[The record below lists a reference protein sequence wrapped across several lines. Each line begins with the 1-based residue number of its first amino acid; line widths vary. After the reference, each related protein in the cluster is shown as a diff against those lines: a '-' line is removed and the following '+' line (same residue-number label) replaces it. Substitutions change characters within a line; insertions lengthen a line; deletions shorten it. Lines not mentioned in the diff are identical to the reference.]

1 MPEEVKLT
9 EQEKETLLGRLK
21 ETIDYL
27 NGYDFLM
34 IYQILI
40 DACQREKAAMAE
52 SIMLNAVSGEPEPPK
67 DDTVGD
73 RGDRN

>member
-1 MPEEVKLT
+1 MPEEEVKLT
-9 EQEKETLLGRLK
+9 DKEKDTLLERLK

-40 DACQREKAAMAE
+40 DACQRERAALAE
-52 SIMLNAVSGEPEPPK
+52 NIMLNAVSGEPEPPEEE
-67 DDTVGD
+67 
-73 RGDRN
+73 

>member
-9 EQEKETLLGRLK
+9 QQEKETLLIRLK
-21 ETIDYL
+21 DTIDYL
-27 NGYDFLM
+27 NGYDFLL

-40 DACQREKAAMAE
+40 DACQREKADLAE
-52 SIMLNAVSGEPEPPK
+52 QIMMNAVSGEPEPPK
-67 DDTVGD
+67 EDTVGD